1 MEPIIWSNLRIS
13 KNALAYLKTMLLGIL
28 VSEISAEGDI
38 TEVRYDYFP
47 APDIF
52 CGCNLSRFGLFLLGS
67 TRFLQ
72 SFGGMGQNRKYEFL
86 Y

>member
-38 TEVRYDYFP
+38 TEVIYDYFP
-47 APDIF
+47 APDF
-52 CGCNLSRFGLFLLGS
+52 FGLFLLGS